1 MMPEAGSSQAA
12 QAVSGDFTDLKA
24 VCKPGKTSSAPTQG
38 VTASQ
43 IKAGVFTDMG
53 FTKNPEFVNAA
64 KVFTSWCNAAG
75 GINGRKLVAT
85 THDTALMNV
94 QQRMTEACKTDFA
107 LVGGGS
113 ALDELGVATRL
124 KCLLPEFPAQVV
136 DSQNTGSDL
145 QVISYGASV

>member
-1 MMPEAGSSQAA
+1 MMPEASSSKAA

-43 IKAGVFTDMG
+43 IKTGVFTDMG

-75 GINGRKLVAT
+75 GINGRKLVA
-85 THDTALMNV
+85 DTRDTQMTSIR
-94 QQRMTEACKTDFA
+94 QRMIESCRD
-107 LVGGGS
+107 
-113 ALDELGVATRL
+113 
-124 KCLLPEFPAQVV
+124 
-136 DSQNTGSDL
+136 
-145 QVISYGASV
+145 